1 MSSRLPAFLH
11 PNVHPRVLI
20 ALGGVFAILVAATVV
35 LWLLGRWKPG
45 LRLDEVRLR
54 VRTWWV
60 MAGVFTLA
68 LVFDRTISLVFFAF
82 LSFLA
87 LKEYLSLIPTRRV
100 DRAVLFWAYLAI
112 PVQYLW
118 IEMEWYGMFIIWIPV
133 YMFLFLPMRMVLQG
147 ETGGFLRA
155 AGTLHWGLMTMVF
168 SISHVAFLLVL
179 RSPQAELPLRMT
191 QGGAGAAAAATAPPG
206 GPALVLYLVFLTQFN
221 DVAQFLWGKALG
233 RRKVVPTVSPNKT
246 LEGLL
251 GGLATTVVLAVLL
264 APYLT
269 PLLPREAVA
278 AGVILGLG
286 GFIGDVVISALKRD
300 LGIKD
305 SGSLLPGHGGI
316 LDRIDSL
323 TYTAP
328 LFFHYVF
335 YLHF

>member
-1 MSSRLPAFLH
+1 MTLPRWLGFLH
-11 PNVHPRVLI
+11 PHVHPRVLI
-20 ALGGVFAILVAATVV
+20 ALGGVFALLVVATTV
-35 LWLLGRWKPG
+35 LWLLGRWKPD

-60 MAGVFTLA
+60 MTGVFTLA

-87 LKEYLSLIPTRRV
+87 LKEYLSLIPTRRA
-100 DRAVLFWAYLAI
+100 DREVLLWAYLAI
-112 PVQYLW
+112 PIQYLW
-118 IEMEWYGMFIIWIPV
+118 IGMEWYGMFIIWIPI

-168 SISHVAFLLVL
+168 SLSHVAFLLVL
-179 RSPQAELPLRMT
+179 EAPQPELPLR
-191 QGGAGAAAAATAPPG
+191 GASAAAAVAPTG

-233 RRKVVPTVSPNKT
+233 RHPVVPKVSPTKT
-246 LEGLL
+246 IEGLL
-251 GGLATTVVLAVLL
+251 GGLATTVLLAVLL
-264 APYLT
+264 APWLT

-305 SGSLLPGHGGI
+305 SGALLPGHGGI

-328 LFFHYVF
+328 LFFHYVL

>member
-1 MSSRLPAFLH
+1 MSSRWTAFLH

-20 ALGGVFAILVAATVV
+20 ALGGVFAILVVATTV
-35 LWLLGRWKPG
+35 LWLLGRWKPD
-45 LRLDEVRLR
+45 LKLDEVRLR

-100 DRAVLFWAYLAI
+100 DREVLLWAYLAI

-118 IEMEWYGMFIIWIPV
+118 IEMEWYGMFIIWIPI

-179 RSPQAELPLRMT
+179 RAPQPELPLR
-191 QGGAGAAAAATAPPG
+191 GSGAAAAAAVPPALG

-233 RRKVVPTVSPNKT
+233 RHKVVPKVSPNKT
-246 LEGLL
+246 IEGLL
-251 GGLATTVVLAVLL
+251 GGLATTIGLAVLL
-264 APYLT
+264 APWLT
-269 PLLPREAVA
+269 PLLPREAVV
-278 AGVILGLG
+278 AGVIFGLG

-305 SGSLLPGHGGI
+305 SGALLPGHGG
-316 LDRIDSL
+316 
-323 TYTAP
+323 
-328 LFFHYVF
+328 
-335 YLHF
+335 

>member
-1 MSSRLPAFLH
+1 MTLPGWLSRIPLH
-11 PNVHPRVLI
+11 VHPRVLA
-20 ALGGVFAILVAATVV
+20 ALGGVFAILFVASV
-35 LWLLGRWKPG
+35 LLAVLRRVKPE
-45 LRLDEVRLR
+45 LHLAEVRLR

-60 MAGVFTLA
+60 MAGVFALA
-68 LVFDRTISLVFFAF
+68 LVFDRTVSLVFFAF

-100 DRAVLFWAYLAI
+100 DREVLFWAYLAI
-112 PVQYLW
+112 PIQYLW
-118 IEMEWYGMFIIWIPV
+118 IGMEWYGMFIIWIPV
-133 YMFLFLPMRMVLQG
+133 YMFLFLPMRMVLLG

-179 RSPQAELPLRMT
+179 RQPPAAEVVRSPA
-191 QGGAGAAAAATAPPG
+191 AGPAAALG

-233 RRKVVPTVSPNKT
+233 RHKVVPKVSPNKT
-246 LEGLL
+246 WEGLL
-251 GGLATTVVLAVLL
+251 GGVLTTVALAVLL
-264 APYLT
+264 APWLT
-269 PLLPREAVA
+269 PLTRGEALL
-278 AGVILGLG
+278 AGVIIGLG
-286 GFIGDVVISALKRD
+286 GFLGDIIISALKRD

-305 SGSLLPGHGGI
+305 SGALLPGHGGI

-323 TYTAP
+323 TYAAP

-335 YLHF
+335 YLHY

>member
-1 MSSRLPAFLH
+1 MRLPQSLDFLH
-11 PNVHPRVLI
+11 PNVHPRVLA
-20 ALGGVFAILVAATVV
+20 ALGGVFAILIVATTV
-35 LWLLGRWKPG
+35 LWLLGRWKPD

-54 VRTWWV
+54 VRTWWI

-112 PVQYLW
+112 PIQYLW
-118 IEMEWYGMFIIWIPV
+118 IGMEWYGMFIIWIPI
-133 YMFLFLPMRMVLQG
+133 YIFLFLPMRMVLQG

-179 RSPQAELPLRMT
+179 RAPQAELPLRSP
-191 QGGAGAAAAATAPPG
+191 GGAAAASAPPLLG

-233 RRKVVPTVSPNKT
+233 RRKVVPKVSPNKT

-251 GGLATTVVLAVLL
+251 GGLGTTIALAVVLA
-264 APYLT
+264 PWLT

-278 AGVILGLG
+278 AGVIIGLG

-305 SGSLLPGHGGI
+305 SGTLLPGHGGI

>member
-1 MSSRLPAFLH
+1 MTLPAWLSRIPLH
-11 PNVHPRVLI
+11 VHPRVLA
-20 ALGGVFAILVAATVV
+20 ALGGVFGILVVASV
-35 LWLLGRWKPG
+35 LLAVLRRVKPE
-45 LRLDEVRLR
+45 LQLAEVRLR

-60 MAGVFTLA
+60 MAGVFALA
-68 LVFDRTISLVFFAF
+68 LVFDRTVSLVFFAF

-100 DRAVLFWAYLAI
+100 DREVLFWAYLAI
-112 PVQYLW
+112 PIQYLW
-118 IEMEWYGMFIIWIPV
+118 IGMEWYGMFIIWIPV
-133 YMFLFLPMRMVLQG
+133 YMFLFLPMRMVLLG

-179 RSPQAELPLRMT
+179 RQPSAAVAVRSPTEGP
-191 QGGAGAAAAATAPPG
+191 AAALG

-233 RRKVVPTVSPNKT
+233 RHKVVPKVSPNKT
-246 LEGLL
+246 WEGLL
-251 GGLATTVVLAVLL
+251 GGVLTTVALAVLL
-264 APYLT
+264 APWLT
-269 PLLPREAVA
+269 PLARGEALL
-278 AGVILGLG
+278 AGVIIGLG
-286 GFIGDVVISALKRD
+286 GFLGDIIISALKRD

-305 SGSLLPGHGGI
+305 SGALLPGHGGI

>member
-1 MSSRLPAFLH
+1 MTLPRWLGFLH
-11 PNVHPRVLI
+11 PHVHPRVLI
-20 ALGGVFAILVAATVV
+20 ALGGVFALLVVATTV
-35 LWLLGRWKPG
+35 LWLLGRWKPD

-60 MAGVFTLA
+60 MTGVFTLA

-87 LKEYLSLIPTRRV
+87 LKEYLSLIPTRRA
-100 DRAVLFWAYLAI
+100 DREVLLWAYLAI
-112 PVQYLW
+112 PIQYLW
-118 IEMEWYGMFIIWIPV
+118 IGMEWYGMFIIWIPI

-168 SISHVAFLLVL
+168 SLSHVAFLLVL
-179 RSPQAELPLRMT
+179 RAPQPELPLR
-191 QGGAGAAAAATAPPG
+191 GAGAAAAGAAPPALG

-233 RRKVVPTVSPNKT
+233 RHKVVPKVSPNKT
-246 LEGLL
+246 IEGLL
-251 GGLATTVVLAVLL
+251 GGLATTIALAVLL
-264 APYLT
+264 APWLT

-305 SGSLLPGHGGI
+305 SGALLPGHGGI

-328 LFFHYVF
+328 LFFHYVL